1 MAWVKVKNKAS
12 GKISTIPQSL
22 YDTLYVNF
30 TSFEL
35 VEEKKATKKEI
46 KELEVKVNDNIQQY
60 KETKRNSNPKT
71 TEKTEG

>member
-1 MAWVKVKNKAS
+1 MAWVEVKNKAS

-30 TSFEL
+30 SSFEL
-35 VEEKKATKKEI
+35 VEKKKATKKE

-60 KETKRNSNPKT
+60 KETKRNSNSKN
-71 TEKTEG
+71 TEKVEG